1 MKFAEYLNESRS
13 NRLNEASGLK
23 AGDCATYKDRYGE
36 TIGLLVIGSLT
47 NGCIATTGGMLGVY
61 TPKNVNKFTAS
72 ELDTC
77 VYIDDNGKVEG
88 KYQISKFNGSWDEFI
103 DKLDAEY
110 E

>member
-1 MKFAEYLNESRS
+1 MKFTEYLNESRS
-13 NRLNEASGLK
+13 NGLNEAVSLK
-23 AGDCATYKDRYGE
+23 AGDYATYKDQFGE
-36 TIGLLVIGSLT
+36 TVGLLVIGSLT
-47 NGCIATTGGMLGVY
+47 NGCIATTGGEIGVY

-77 VYIDDNGKVEG
+77 VWIDDNGKVEG
-88 KYQISKFNGSWDEFI
+88 KYPISKFNGSWDEFI